1 MSMNQ
6 EIELYDMP
14 WLFFTTYL
22 GFSIR
27 FMQVAHDPFYLFIYI
42 GYVSRVIKL
51 YEMSCIKVMST
62 IFMHL
67 EMQVNQPWMFIY
79 YFLMQYNCTSIEV
92 KFELQK
98 QNVDVDSISH

>member
-1 MSMNQ
+1 MNQ
-6 EIELYDMP
+6 EIELYDMT

-51 YEMSCIKVMST
+51 YEMFCIKVMST

-67 EMQVNQPWMFIY
+67 EMQVNHHLNSSGGYVRRKLVSLRFQLKVLIY
-79 YFLMQYNCTSIEV
+79 
-92 KFELQK
+92 K
-98 QNVDVDSISH
+98 